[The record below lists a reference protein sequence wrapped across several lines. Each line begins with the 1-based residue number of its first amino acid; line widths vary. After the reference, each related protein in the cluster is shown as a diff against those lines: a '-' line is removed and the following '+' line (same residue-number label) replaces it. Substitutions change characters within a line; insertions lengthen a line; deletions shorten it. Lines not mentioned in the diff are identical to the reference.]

1 MPVDT
6 LAKPYEL
13 CFHTGM
19 NIEQKLTEHDY
30 YEILFVLSGHLE
42 MMTLQ
47 SVYRN
52 TGPILALI
60 PPRTYHCNMLVQDSA
75 SYRRYIYQFRRDF
88 LAEVPDIGE
97 LLRPFGETM
106 TVYEL
111 NARRQRMFQTDFE
124 RLQADPSE
132 MNARLMLPLILYGV
146 RTLGQE
152 VKPTAKQN
160 PDYIAEVR
168 RYISEHF
175 AEKLVAEDIARIFGV
190 SRTKL
195 LTDFHRQN
203 PFTLGNYIM
212 RERVARARK
221 LLKDGCSVVKT
232 AELAGFSSDT
242 HLRYCFH
249 AVTGMSPSEYKK
261 NGEIIER
268 SL

>member
-1 MPVDT
+1 MDT
-6 LAKPYEL
+6 LEIPYAL
-13 CFHTGM
+13 DYHTGM

-30 YEILFVLSGHLE
+30 YEILFVLTGHLE

-52 TGPILALI
+52 NGPILALI
-60 PPRTYHCNMLVQDSA
+60 PPRVYHCNMLVQDSA

-88 LAEVPDIGE
+88 LAQVPGIDQ
-97 LLRPFGETM
+97 LLRPFDDGM
-106 TVYEL
+106 KVFEL
-111 NARRQRMFQTDFE
+111 NSRQRSMFQRDFE

-146 RTLGQE
+146 RTLGQA
-152 VKPTAKQN
+152 VQPIPKQN

-175 AEKLVAEDIARIFGV
+175 AEKLVAEDIARVFGV

-195 LTDFHRQN
+195 LTDFRRQN
-203 PFTLGNYIM
+203 LFTLGNYIM

-221 LLKDGCSVVKT
+221 LLKDGCSVSKT

-249 AVTGMSPSEYKK
+249 AITGMSPSDYKK

>member
-1 MPVDT
+1 
-6 LAKPYEL
+6 
-13 CFHTGM
+13 
-19 NIEQKLTEHDY
+19 
-30 YEILFVLSGHLE
+30 
-42 MMTLQ
+42 
-47 SVYRN
+47 
-52 TGPILALI
+52 
-60 PPRTYHCNMLVQDSA
+60 
-75 SYRRYIYQFRRDF
+75 
-88 LAEVPDIGE
+88 
-97 LLRPFGETM
+97 M

-146 RTLGQE
+146 RTLGQA

-195 LTDFHRQN
+195 LTDFRQHMTF
-203 PFTLGNYIM
+203 PLGNYIM
-212 RERVARARK
+212 RERVMRARR
-221 LLKDGCSVVKT
+221 LLKDGMTVSET
-232 AELAGFSSDT
+232 AERCGFSSDT

-249 AVTGMSPSEYKK
+249 VIMGMSPSEYRKH
-261 NGEIIER
+261 GER
-268 SL
+268 VRN